1 MAPCRPQVWYTFCDY
16 LGKHSSL
23 MAPSHYLNLTTE
35 FLKQSK
41 ARCIKYL
48 LARFPKFHISQFR
61 LHMYMVYCKTS
72 FQNPF
77 AQLAVLLA
85 ICQWDM
91 SSPILYPAILLWKLK
106 VPVIKK
112 CFKITHSELKDK
124 PRRLMSSHTD
134 KNCPLCKAS
143 SKAFSWMKIFV
154 FDRNFIGVCSL

>member
-1 MAPCRPQVWYTFCDY
+1 MSFSSNPRLDVLNICLPDFWNFTFLNSDYTCIWFTARQV
-16 LGKHSSL
+16 
-23 MAPSHYLNLTTE
+23 
-35 FLKQSK
+35 
-41 ARCIKYL
+41 
-48 LARFPKFHISQFR
+48 
-61 LHMYMVYCKTS
+61 CK
-72 FQNPF
+72 NPL

-91 SSPILYPAILLWKLK
+91 SRPTLSPAILLWKLK

-134 KNCPLCKAS
+134 KNCPLCKTS

-154 FDRNFIGVCSL
+154 FWQKFHWSLFLIVIDNKTALALIQVMAGCC